1 MEPEIGN
8 NSPAYRY
15 ISRRSRDYNMHV
27 RQKAENQIESLPTE
41 IGRYGFSDT
50 LHTSPCH
57 HPDTSRT
64 YATTARV
71 TVRELRDA

>member
-1 MEPEIGN
+1 VEPEIGN

-64 YATTARV
+64 YATTARG
-71 TVRELRDA
+71 L